1 MFDIIRYTPEKA
13 DIWNQFVAEA
23 KNGTFLFDRNYMDY
37 HSDRFNDHSLMF
49 YEKNR
54 LLAVLP
60 GHISGDGYFTH
71 KGLTYGGLLM
81 SIHLSVVQTMEL
93 FQQLNDYLRSIGIK
107 RVYYKCI
114 PWIYHRLPAEEDLYA
129 LYRCVP

>member
-1 MFDIIRYTPEKA
+1 MFDIIRYTPDKA
-13 DIWNQFVAEA
+13 DIWNRFVAEA

-71 KGLTYGGLLM
+71 KGLTL
-81 SIHLSVVQTMEL
+81 HLVKPHIIAWLS
-93 FQQLNDYLRSIGIK
+93 
-107 RVYYKCI
+107 
-114 PWIYHRLPAEEDLYA
+114 
-129 LYRCVP
+129 